1 MHSTDSTFII
11 VGGGIAGL
19 CAAIGLAKVGIEA
32 HVCESAIELK
42 GIGAGFGLAANAMQ
56 ALEHLGLK
64 DEIVPI
70 GHYLASYNVLDQKEI
85 FLLNQT
91 RVNQSKISTGQFRY
105 PSGRSASVSLIQIPN
120 GQVHL
125 GKRAVSFERREKI
138 FKFISQTEAMYAAK
152 PF

>member
-32 HVCESAIELK
+32 HVYESAIELK

-70 GHYLASYNVLDQKEI
+70 GHYLASYNVLI
-85 FLLNQT
+85 
-91 RVNQSKISTGQFRY
+91 
-105 PSGRSASVSLIQIPN
+105 
-120 GQVHL
+120 
-125 GKRAVSFERREKI
+125 KRKYSC
-138 FKFISQTEAMYAAK
+138 
-152 PF
+152 